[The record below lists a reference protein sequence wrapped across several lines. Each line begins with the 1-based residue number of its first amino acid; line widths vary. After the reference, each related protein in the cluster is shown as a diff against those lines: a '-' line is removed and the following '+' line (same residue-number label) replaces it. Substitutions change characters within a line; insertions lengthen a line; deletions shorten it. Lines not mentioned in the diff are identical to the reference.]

1 MCEGVLAAA
10 RRFPG
15 RQQDVEELATW
26 DEEFRLL
33 CNDFADAEAALQQW
47 EASSSPTR
55 LQLSAE
61 YRTLVEELAGE
72 IEAVLAARTGT
83 R

>member
-1 MCEGVLAAA
+1 MSEGILAAA

-15 RQQDVEELATW
+15 RQSDVEELAAR

-33 CNDFADAEAALQQW
+33 CIDFADAEAALRHW

-55 LQLSAE
+55 QQRCAE
-61 YRTLVEELAGE
+61 YRMLIEDLAGE
-72 IEAVLAARTGT
+72 IETALRALTGG